1 MAEPITTTFAGI
13 MLPHSKT
20 PPGPR
25 GHFLLGSAPEMQRD
39 APAFLLELNRQYGD
53 IVRMRFASW
62 PTYVVYHPD
71 DIKYILQ
78 TNHKNYNNK
87 DFFVYKML
95 RPLFG
100 MGLITN
106 DGQSWL
112 HQRRLIQPAF
122 HRKRVTALGA
132 QMTDLTVTMLKRW
145 QHFEECNQPLDIA
158 AEMYTLTL
166 CIAGKTL
173 FNIDFS
179 DGASDFEKAFLRL
192 NRLWAE
198 YFYAPFPPI
207 GVPIPRNRRLQAAI
221 QILNGIVDDIIN
233 ERRQQQIDK
242 GDLLSMLLMARD
254 EESGQGMSAQQ
265 VHDEVVTMLNAGHE
279 TVATALTWTLYLLS
293 QHPEVERRFHAELD
307 AVLGGNLPTIEH
319 LSRLSYT
326 QMVFEEALRLYPS
339 AWLIGR
345 KAIAV
350 DQIRGYRIP
359 ANSIIFLSPYCTHR
373 HPAFWENPEVF
384 DPERFTPER
393 STDRA
398 PYAYFPFAG
407 GPRQCIGNMYALM
420 EAKLVLAAIGQRYR
434 LRLVP
439 NHPVEYE
446 ALLNIRPRHGMMMT
460 LEPR

>member
-1 MAEPITTTFAGI
+1 
-13 MLPHSKT
+13 
-20 PPGPR
+20 
-25 GHFLLGSAPEMQRD
+25 
-39 APAFLLELNRQYGD
+39 
-53 IVRMRFASW
+53 
-62 PTYVVYHPD
+62 
-71 DIKYILQ
+71 
-78 TNHKNYNNK
+78 
-87 DFFVYKML
+87 
-95 RPLFG
+95 
-100 MGLITN
+100 
-106 DGQSWL
+106 
-112 HQRRLIQPAF
+112 
-122 HRKRVTALGA
+122 
-132 QMTDLTVTMLKRW
+132 MTDLTVTMLKRW

-207 GVPIPRNRRLQAAI
+207 SMPIPRNRRLQAAI

-293 QHPEVERRFHAELD
+293 QHPDVERRFHEELD

-345 KAIAV
+345 KAIAG

-407 GPRQCIGNMYALM
+407 GPRLCIGNMYALM